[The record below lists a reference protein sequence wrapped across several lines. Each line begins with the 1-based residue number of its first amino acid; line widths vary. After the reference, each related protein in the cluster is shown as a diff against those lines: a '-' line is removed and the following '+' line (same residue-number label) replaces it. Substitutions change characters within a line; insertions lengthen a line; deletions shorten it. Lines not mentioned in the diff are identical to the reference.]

1 VRFLDLSTDPAL
13 PHFMAMLRELTKA
26 QSARAAVTAFVSRF
40 VKVRPIEYLIGV
52 VPVGDEPGAFRM
64 VFGFPADNI
73 DIREAFTTDRVY
85 LDSLPISRGGFI
97 SEVIGD
103 GMPKFAMDL
112 SLRDDPVLGSMV
124 PDMRNCMVVPVFD
137 GEHIASWNLSFSR
150 GLERDIDPRD
160 VGQAQLITNLLGL
173 ASRQLTAVTTIKT
186 LNGQL
191 RDQLDQLA
199 RVQQSLLPSRTPD
212 IPGLEIA
219 TSYLTSNESGGDYYD
234 FFPLPGERWAILIAD
249 VSGHGAAA
257 ATVMAMLHAI
267 LHCYTPLNPGEEFD
281 PAKVME
287 FANER
292 LLSAGLEG
300 NFVTA
305 FFGVYDPASGELR
318 YTNAGHNPPRVKDG
332 LSGRISALEG
342 AATLPLGIL
351 QDLDAR
357 SETVQLKP
365 NDTIILY
372 TDGITEAFGPAPS
385 QEQFGVER
393 LDAALVTCS
402 GQPDCVVDSVHA
414 ALYEHRRA
422 ATRDDDQTIVA
433 IRHHGLCRI

>member
-1 VRFLDLSTDPAL
+1 VRLLDLSKDPSL
-13 PHFMAMLRELTKA
+13 PHLMAMLRDLTRA
-26 QSARAAVTAFVSRF
+26 ESARAAVTAFVERF
-40 VKVRPIEYLIGV
+40 VKFRPIEYLVGV
-52 VPVGDEPGAFRM
+52 VAVPEEPGAFRV
-64 VFGFPADNI
+64 VFSFSADNI
-73 DIREAFTTDRVY
+73 DIQGAFTTDRSY
-85 LDSLPISRGGFI
+85 LDSLPVTRGGFI
-97 SEVIGD
+97 AEMIAD
-103 GMPKFAMDL
+103 ELPKFAMDL
-112 SLRDDPVLGSMV
+112 DLQGDPILGALV
-124 PDMRNCMVVPVFD
+124 PQMRNCMVVPVFD
-137 GEHIASWNLSFSR
+137 GDRIASWNFSFSR
-150 GLERDIDPRD
+150 TLEKDVDARE
-160 VGQAQLITNLLGL
+160 VGQAQMITNLLGL

-186 LNGQL
+186 LNHQL

-287 FANER
+287 FANDR

-305 FFGVYDPASGELR
+305 FFGLYDPATGELR

-332 LSGRISALEG
+332 LSGRISPLEG

-357 SETVQLKP
+357 TETVQLKP

-393 LDAALVTCS
+393 LDAALTKCS

-414 ALYEHRRA
+414 ALFQHRKA